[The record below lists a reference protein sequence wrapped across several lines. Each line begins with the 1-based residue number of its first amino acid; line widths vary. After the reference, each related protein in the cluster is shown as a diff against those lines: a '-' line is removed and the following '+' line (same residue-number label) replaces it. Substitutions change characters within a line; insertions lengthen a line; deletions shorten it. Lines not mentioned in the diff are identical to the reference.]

1 MKIAM
6 IGPKRIPSREG
17 GIDVVVG
24 RLSGELTALG
34 QDVTVYVRRKKG
46 VTVPERYEGIR
57 LKEVYT
63 IDKKATD
70 ALVSSFLA
78 TLKGLWGKYEVLHFH
93 ALGNTCF
100 LFLTAF
106 SKKKIVVTIHGI
118 DWKRS
123 KFSGI
128 GNRILRFSEKMVVRF
143 SDAIITLCDNDH
155 DYFRDTYG
163 LDTVLIPNGFERFQ
177 SRPAKEI
184 TEKWGLHR
192 EDYILFLARIVPEK
206 GLHYLIEAYKQAG
219 IPQKLVIAGGSG
231 HSEGYYKEMQAL
243 AGKDPNILFTGFV
256 QGDTLAELYSNAYLY
271 VLPSDI
277 EGMPMSLLEALGYNR
292 VCLVSDIRENRV
304 DVENSY
310 FFRKG
315 DVEDLKNR
323 LREIS
328 AARKDYVPS
337 QELPSWSKVAERTL
351 EVYRNTK
358 KEKEHAHE
366 DHCGKL

>member
-24 RLSGELTALG
+24 RLSGELVALG
-34 QDVTVYVRRKKG
+34 QDVTVYVRKKKG
-46 VTVPERYEGIR
+46 IQVPESYRGIR
-57 LKEVYT
+57 LKEVFT

-78 TLKGLWGKYEVLHFH
+78 TLRALFGKYDVIHFH

-106 SKKKIVVTIHGI
+106 TKKKVVVTIHGI

-123 KFSGI
+123 KFSGL
-128 GNRILRFSEKMVVRF
+128 GNRILRFSEKMVVRYAD
-143 SDAIITLCDNDH
+143 SIITLCDNDH
-155 DYFRDTYG
+155 DYFLETYG
-163 LDTVLIPNGFERFQ
+163 LDTVKIPNGFERFPIQ
-177 SRPAKEI
+177 PAEQI
-184 TEKWGLHR
+184 TGKWGLHP

-206 GLHYLIEAYKQAG
+206 GLHYLIEAYKKAN

-231 HSEGYYKEMQAL
+231 HSEGYYREMQAL
-243 AGKDPNILFTGFV
+243 AGGDANILFTGFV
-256 QGDTLAELYSNAYLY
+256 QGEPLEELYSNAYLY

-277 EGMPMSLLEALGYNR
+277 EGMPMSLLEALGHSR

-304 DVENSY
+304 DPDNSY

-315 DVEDLKNR
+315 DVEDLAEK

-328 AARKDYVPS
+328 ANRKDYRPS
-337 QELPSWSKVAERTL
+337 QALLSWERVAEETL
-351 EVYRNTK
+351 QVYGSTK
-358 KEKEHAHE
+358 KRRS
-366 DHCGKL
+366 L

>member
-24 RLSGELTALG
+24 RLSKELVRLG
-34 QDVTVYVRRKKG
+34 QDVTVYVRKKKG
-46 VTVPERYEGIR
+46 VEVPERFEGIR
-57 LKEVYT
+57 LKEVFT

-78 TLKGLWGKYEVLHFH
+78 TVRALFGTYDVLHFH

-128 GNRILRFSEKMVVRF
+128 GNRILRFSEKMVVRYAD
-143 SDAIITLCDNDH
+143 SIITLCDNDH
-155 DYFRDTYG
+155 DYFLETYG
-163 LDTVLIPNGFERFQ
+163 LETVQIPNGFERFPIQ
-177 SRPAKEI
+177 PASQI
-184 TEKWGLHR
+184 TEKWGLHQ

-206 GLHYLIEAYKQAG
+206 GLHYLIEAYQKAN

-231 HSEGYYKEMQAL
+231 HSEGYYREMEAM
-243 AGKDPNILFTGFV
+243 AGGDPNILFTGFV
-256 QGDTLAELYSNAYLY
+256 QGQLLEELYSNAYLY

-277 EGMPMSLLEALGYNR
+277 EGMPMSLLEALGHGQ

-304 DVENSY
+304 DPENSY

-315 DVEDLKNR
+315 DIEDLTEK

-328 AARKDYVPS
+328 ADRKDYCAS
-337 QELPSWSKVAERTL
+337 ASLPSWDRVAEETL
-351 EVYRNTK
+351 QVYGSTK
-358 KEKEHAHE
+358 KRRS
-366 DHCGKL
+366 L

>member
-24 RLSGELTALG
+24 RLSQELVKRG

-46 VTVPERYEGIR
+46 VKPQKSYEGVR
-57 LKEVYT
+57 LKEVFT
-63 IDKKATD
+63 INKKATD

-78 TLKGLWGKYEVLHFH
+78 TLRGLWGGYNVLHFH

-123 KFSGI
+123 KFQGI
-128 GNRILRFSEKMVVRF
+128 GNKILHFSEKMVVRYA
-143 SDAIITLCDNDH
+143 DEIITLCQNDY
-155 DYFRDTYG
+155 DYFRETYG
-163 LDTVLIPNGFERFQ
+163 LETTLIPNGFEHFPPREP
-177 SRPAKEI
+177 RLI
-184 TEKWGLHR
+184 TEQFGLHK
-192 EDYILFLARIVPEK
+192 EDYLLFLARIVPEK
-206 GLHYLIEAYKQAG
+206 GLHYLIEAYQKAN

-231 HSEGYYKEMQAL
+231 HSQDYYEQMRAL
-243 AGKDPNILFTGFV
+243 AGDNPNILFTGFV
-256 QGDTLAELYSNAYLY
+256 QGELLAELYSNAYLY

-277 EGMPMSLLEALGYNR
+277 EGMPMSLLEALGYGR

-304 DVENSY
+304 DEENSY
-310 FFRKG
+310 FFRHG
-315 DVEDLKNR
+315 DVTDLQAR
-323 LREIS
+323 LVAIS
-328 AARKDYVPS
+328 ADRKNYQPS
-337 QELPSWSKVAERTL
+337 ESLLGWDGVTQKTL
-351 EVYRNTK
+351 EIYGKTK
-358 KEKEHAHE
+358 KK
-366 DHCGKL
+366 

>member
-46 VTVPERYEGIR
+46 VAVPERYGDIR
-57 LKEVYT
+57 LKEVFT

-128 GNRILRFSEKMVVRF
+128 GNQILRFSEKMVVRYA
-143 SDAIITLCDNDH
+143 DAIITLCDNDR

-163 LDTVLIPNGFERFQ
+163 LETTRIPNGFERFSPVQ
-177 SRPAKEI
+177 PRQI
-184 TEKWGLHR
+184 TECFGLHK

-206 GLHYLIEAYKQAG
+206 GLHYLIEAYRQAG

-231 HSEGYYKEMQAL
+231 HSEGYYKEMRSL
-243 AGKDPNILFTGFV
+243 AGEDPNILFTGFV
-256 QGDTLAELYSNAYLY
+256 QGELLAELYSNAYLY

-277 EGMPMSLLEALGYNR
+277 EGMPMSLLEALGYGR

-315 DVEDLKNR
+315 DVQDLKDK

-328 AARKDYVPS
+328 VSRKDYVPS
-337 QELPSWSKVAERTL
+337 EALPSWTQVAEKTL
-351 EVYRNTK
+351 EVYRNT
-358 KEKEHAHE
+358 EKRKGTHT
-366 DHCGKL
+366 

>member
-24 RLSGELTALG
+24 RLSQELVKRG

-46 VTVPERYEGIR
+46 VKPQKSYEGVR
-57 LKEVYT
+57 LKEVFT
-63 IDKKATD
+63 INKKATD

-78 TLKGLWGKYEVLHFH
+78 TLRGLWGGYDVLHFH

-123 KFSGI
+123 KFQGI
-128 GNRILRFSEKMVVRF
+128 GNKILHFSEKMVVRYA
-143 SDAIITLCDNDH
+143 DEIITLCQNDY
-155 DYFRDTYG
+155 DYFRETYG
-163 LDTVLIPNGFERFQ
+163 LETTLIPNGFEHFPIREP
-177 SRPAKEI
+177 RLI
-184 TEKWGLHR
+184 TEQFGLR
-192 EDYILFLARIVPEK
+192 KEDYILFLARIVPEK
-206 GLHYLIEAYKQAG
+206 GLHYLIEAYQKAN

-231 HSEGYYKEMQAL
+231 HSEDYYEQMRAL
-243 AGKDPNILFTGFV
+243 AGDNPNILFTGFV
-256 QGDTLAELYSNAYLY
+256 QGELLAELYSNAYLY

-277 EGMPMSLLEALGYNR
+277 EGMPMSLLEALGYGR

-304 DVENSY
+304 DEENSY
-310 FFRKG
+310 FFRHG
-315 DVEDLKNR
+315 DAADLQTQ
-323 LREIS
+323 LEAIS
-328 AARKDYVPS
+328 ANRKNYQPS
-337 QELPSWSKVAERTL
+337 GSLLGWDEVTQKTL
-351 EVYRNTK
+351 EVYGKTK
-358 KEKEHAHE
+358 KK
-366 DHCGKL
+366 

>member
-24 RLSGELTALG
+24 RLSSKLAKRD
-34 QDVTVYVRRKKG
+34 QDVTVYVRKKKG
-46 VTVPERYEGIR
+46 LAVPERWNGVR
-57 LKEVYT
+57 LKEVFT

-78 TLKGLWGKYEVLHFH
+78 TLKALMGDYDVIHFH

-106 SKKKIVVTIHGI
+106 TKKKVVVTIHGI

-128 GNRILRFSEKMVVRF
+128 GNQILKFSEKMVVRYA
-143 SDAIITLCDNDH
+143 DAIITLCDNDH
-155 DYFRDTYG
+155 DYFQEVYG
-163 LDTVLIPNGFERFQ
+163 LETTLIPNGFERF
-177 SRPAKEI
+177 SLRSPDII
-184 TEKWGLHR
+184 TEKYGLHQ

-206 GLHYLIEAYKQAG
+206 GLHYLIEAYKQSG
-219 IPQKLVIAGGSG
+219 IPQKLIIAGGSG
-231 HSEGYYKEMQAL
+231 HSENYYSEMKAL
-243 AGKDPNILFTGFV
+243 AGDAPNILFTGFV
-256 QGDTLAELYSNAYLY
+256 QGEELAELYSNAYLY

-277 EGMPMSLLEALGYNR
+277 EGMPMSLLEALGYGR

-304 DVENSY
+304 DPANSY
-310 FFRKG
+310 FFKKA
-315 DVEDLKNR
+315 DVDD
-323 LREIS
+323 LREKLKEIS
-328 AARKDYVPS
+328 RERKPYTPS
-337 QELPSWSKVAERTL
+337 CSLLSWDEVAQATL
-351 EVYRNTK
+351 NLYENTK
-358 KEKEHAHE
+358 KRR
-366 DHCGKL
+366 

>member
-24 RLSGELTALG
+24 RLSSELVRRG
-34 QDVTVYVRRKKG
+34 QDVTVYVRKKKG
-46 VTVPERYEGIR
+46 LTVPGHWNGIR
-57 LKEVYT
+57 LKEVFT
-63 IDKKATD
+63 INKKSTD

-78 TLKGLWGKYEVLHFH
+78 TLKALVGNYDVIHFH

-106 SKKKIVVTIHGI
+106 TKKKIVVTIHGI

-128 GNRILRFSEKMVVRF
+128 GNQILKFSEKMVVRYAD
-143 SDAIITLCDNDH
+143 SIITLCDNDR
-155 DYFRDTYG
+155 DYFRETYG
-163 LDTVLIPNGFERFQ
+163 LETTLIPNGFEPFPLRA
-177 SRPAKEI
+177 PGII
-184 TEKWGLHR
+184 TEKYGLHQ

-206 GLHYLIEAYKQAG
+206 GLHYLIEAYKQAQ

-231 HSEGYYKEMQAL
+231 HSQGYYDEMKAL
-243 AGKDPNILFTGFV
+243 AGDDPRILFTGFV
-256 QGDTLAELYSNAYLY
+256 QGEELAELYSNAYLY

-277 EGMPMSLLEALGYNR
+277 EGMPMSLLEALGYGR

-304 DVENSY
+304 DPDNSY
-310 FFRKG
+310 FFEKAN
-315 DVEDLKNR
+315 VEDLRDK
-323 LREIS
+323 LQEIS
-328 AARKDYVPS
+328 RERKPYAPS
-337 QELPSWSKVAERTL
+337 QALLGWDAVAQKTL
-351 EVYRNTK
+351 ELYETTK
-358 KEKEHAHE
+358 KRR
-366 DHCGKL
+366 

>member
-24 RLSGELTALG
+24 RLSQELVKRG

-46 VTVPERYEGIR
+46 VKPQKSYEGVR
-57 LKEVYT
+57 LKEVFT
-63 IDKKATD
+63 INKKATD

-78 TLKGLWGKYEVLHFH
+78 TLRGLWGGYDVLHFH

-123 KFSGI
+123 KFQGI
-128 GNRILRFSEKMVVRF
+128 GNKILHFSEKMVVRYA
-143 SDAIITLCDNDH
+143 DEIITLCQNDY
-155 DYFRDTYG
+155 DYFRETYG
-163 LDTVLIPNGFERFQ
+163 LETTLIPNGFERFPT
-177 SRPAKEI
+177 REPRLI
-184 TEKWGLHR
+184 TEQFGLR
-192 EDYILFLARIVPEK
+192 KEDYILFLARIVPEK
-206 GLHYLIEAYKQAG
+206 GLHYLIEAYQKAN

-231 HSEGYYKEMQAL
+231 HSQDYYEQMRAL
-243 AGKDPNILFTGFV
+243 AGDNPNILFTGFV
-256 QGDTLAELYSNAYLY
+256 QGELLAELYSNAYLY

-277 EGMPMSLLEALGYNR
+277 EGMPMSLLEALGYGR

-304 DVENSY
+304 DEENSY
-310 FFRKG
+310 FFRHG
-315 DVEDLKNR
+315 DVADLQTQ
-323 LREIS
+323 LEAIS
-328 AARKDYVPS
+328 ADRKNYQPS
-337 QELPSWSKVAERTL
+337 GSLLGWDEVTQKTL
-351 EVYRNTK
+351 EVYGKTK
-358 KEKEHAHE
+358 KK
-366 DHCGKL
+366 

>member
-24 RLSGELTALG
+24 RLSQELVKRG

-46 VTVPERYEGIR
+46 VKPQKSYEGVR
-57 LKEVYT
+57 LKEVFT
-63 IDKKATD
+63 INKKATD

-78 TLKGLWGKYEVLHFH
+78 TLRGLWGGYDVLHFH

-123 KFSGI
+123 KFQGI
-128 GNRILRFSEKMVVRF
+128 GNKILHFSEKMVVRYA
-143 SDAIITLCDNDH
+143 DEIITLCQNDY
-155 DYFRDTYG
+155 DYFRETYG
-163 LDTVLIPNGFERFQ
+163 LETTWIPNGFEHFPTREP
-177 SRPAKEI
+177 RLI
-184 TEKWGLHR
+184 TEQFGLHK
-192 EDYILFLARIVPEK
+192 EDYLLFLARIVPEK
-206 GLHYLIEAYKQAG
+206 GLHYLIEAYQKAN

-231 HSEGYYKEMQAL
+231 HSQDYYEQMRAL
-243 AGKDPNILFTGFV
+243 AGDNPNILFTGFV
-256 QGDTLAELYSNAYLY
+256 QGELLAELYSNAYLY

-277 EGMPMSLLEALGYNR
+277 EGMPMSLLEALGYGR

-304 DVENSY
+304 DEENSY
-310 FFRKG
+310 FFRHG
-315 DVEDLKNR
+315 DVADLQAR
-323 LREIS
+323 LEAIS
-328 AARKDYVPS
+328 ADRKNYQPS
-337 QELPSWSKVAERTL
+337 GSLLGWDGVTQKTL
-351 EVYRNTK
+351 EVYEKTK
-358 KEKEHAHE
+358 KK
-366 DHCGKL
+366 